1 MDVCTIMLQRLHLQ
15 EITTTGLWMGRAE
28 GKTHIKVNI
37 SYLTISNKNASAQQ
51 I

>member
-15 EITTTGLWMGRAE
+15 EITTTGPWMGRAE

-37 SYLTISNKNASAQQ
+37 YLTIDNKNASAQQ

>member
-15 EITTTGLWMGRAE
+15 EITTTGLWMGSAE
-28 GKTHIKVNI
+28 GKNTPKSNI
-37 SYLTISNKNASAQQ
+37 SYSATGNKNASAQW